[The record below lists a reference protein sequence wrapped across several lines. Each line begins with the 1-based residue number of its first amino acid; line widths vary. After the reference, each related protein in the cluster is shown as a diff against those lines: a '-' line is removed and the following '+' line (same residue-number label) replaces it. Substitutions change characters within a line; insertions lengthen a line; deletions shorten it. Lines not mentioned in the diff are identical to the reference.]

1 MEMKN
6 IIEVSPEEFAEY
18 LRLRKISC
26 QVKDTMFD
34 LKKRVLNLQI
44 LNEAIIDPK
53 NSTEDLLDL
62 MVDAIYDT
70 VLSFENLSA
79 IVKQIK

>member
-1 MEMKN
+1 MKMESN
-6 IIEVSPEEFAEY
+6 IEVSPEEFAEY
-18 LRLRKISC
+18 LRLKKISC
-26 QVKDTMFD
+26 QVKDIMFD
-34 LKKRVLNLQI
+34 VKKRVLNLQI
-44 LNEAIIDPK
+44 LNDAIIDPK

-79 IVKQIK
+79 VVKQIK